1 LKVGSSFPLIRE
13 DLAKKMAISCAIL
26 WNLYMIILQTLWF
39 FCKSIGSGKEGVKG
53 LIIFFE
59 QPQCPFDYT
68 TKLHYNY
75 QTYKGGLKC
84 QRRKES
90 IQGPVQEKE
99 GRITK

>member
-1 LKVGSSFPLIRE
+1 LES
-13 DLAKKMAISCAIL
+13 
-26 WNLYMIILQTLWF
+26 LYDYSANTLV
-39 FCKSIGSGKEGVKG
+39 FCNSIGSGKEGVKG

-75 QTYKGGLKC
+75 RTYKGGLKC